1 MVKVTNTAV
10 LRKNINLKRTKF
22 SCHGKIL
29 IAPTSLSALEK
40 VYAETLAKLKK
51 KLECL
56 LIFAHEGIISL
67 AKFANFF
74 SSNSS
79 FWFVSKKRF

>member
-10 LRKNINLKRTKF
+10 VRKNINLKITKF

-51 KLECL
+51 
-56 LIFAHEGIISL
+56 
-67 AKFANFF
+67 N
-74 SSNSS
+74 
-79 FWFVSKKRF
+79 